1 MLHKLSLNQSCFFL
15 VHSNVHA
22 FLTHLNMNFNILF
35 ISWKSRKTHMCAN
48 HEYQLTYSIF
58 LTLTFN
64 MAPRN
69 DAVKLATSHV
79 KINAFSKTQNSIY
92 SPIKTSTCIYSLLGL
107 VFDNNENNSH
117 GLVIPMPCVTYQL
130 ALSMLIIT
138 LTRVLNQ
145 IKPQKTNPLVTA
157 VWSSLLTTSDT

>member
-1 MLHKLSLNQSCFFL
+1 MCFNGIHKSCYTSYLLSLNQSCFFL
-15 VHSNVHA
+15 VHSNVYA

-48 HEYQLTYSIF
+48 HEYQLTYS
-58 LTLTFN
+58 
-64 MAPRN
+64 
-69 DAVKLATSHV
+69 
-79 KINAFSKTQNSIY
+79 KTQISIY